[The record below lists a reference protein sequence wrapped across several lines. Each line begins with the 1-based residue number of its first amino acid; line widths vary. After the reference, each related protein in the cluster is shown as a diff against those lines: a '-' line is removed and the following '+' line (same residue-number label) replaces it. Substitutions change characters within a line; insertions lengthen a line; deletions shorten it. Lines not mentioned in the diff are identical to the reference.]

1 MHYLINSSRLTVVFA
16 VAFAVAIIGC
26 EGKTGPAGP
35 TGAAGVAGPAG
46 PAGPQGSTGPQGPA
60 GADGADGATGPAGPQ
75 GEKGDTGETGPAGP
89 AGPEGPQ
96 GPAGEGGVPG
106 GLSPED
112 LIAIASA
119 SHIGIKVAADADE
132 LADVEDYMSV
142 GIGGDAHGRLLRKGE
157 SFVVMAAVVAQ
168 DGNPVGSFPLSW
180 ELAPGEEAIT
190 LEEDEGVYT
199 VTGKGTTGSS
209 KVYISA
215 PSPLNLAGVI
225 DVTVTNKVSKL
236 TFWATG
242 ATPAAEVKGS
252 INLNVLGSNNTMA
265 LTAASDV
272 AIRGAFSWSSS
283 DESVASIEIVD
294 ADDPESNKDKADV
307 VIMAEGD
314 GVAVI
319 TVSAEG
325 KSAKLEVVV
334 DAPIV
339 NRNIVFTTSTNG
351 TVFTFDK
358 SEDMW
363 AGSTYVTAFD
373 VVLYDTI
380 ADEVVKGAA
389 SPVTITLSADTTAP
403 VFLDP
408 AVAYNNVTGA
418 SRVSVTA
425 PNDQSPAAATAAADD
440 GPAVAAGTYH
450 STISLSAPGA
460 RSKSVTIT
468 VIVQD

>member
-16 VAFAVAIIGC
+16 VAFAIAIIGC

-35 TGAAGVAGPAG
+35 SGPTGPAGAAG
-46 PAGPQGSTGPQGPA
+46 PAGPQGSTGPAGPA
-60 GADGADGATGPAGPQ
+60 GADGADGATGPAGPA
-75 GEKGDTGETGPAGP
+75 GADGADGATGPAGP

-180 ELAPGEEAIT
+180 ELAPGEEAIS

-215 PSPLNLAGVI
+215 PSPLNLAAVI
-225 DVTVTNKVSKL
+225 DVTVTNPVKKL

-242 ATPAAEVKGS
+242 ADPAAEVKGS
-252 INLNVLGSNNTMA
+252 INLNTLGGNNSMA
-265 LTAASDV
+265 ITAASDV

-294 ADDPESNKDKADV
+294 ADDPESNQDKADV
-307 VIMAEGD
+307 VIMGEGD

-334 DAPIV
+334 DAPVV
-339 NRNIVFTTSTNG
+339 NRSISFTTASNGNVFTW
-351 TVFTFDK
+351 DK
-358 SEDMW
+358 SENMW
-363 AGSTYVTAFD
+363 NVPADAAGVVTSIFDLTLYDVVAGEVIKATAQPLTLTATPHSTANVAMGFAAAYDAVTGITRVTATTPAATQGNGADAEDPGSYSSTY
-373 VVLYDTI
+373 
-380 ADEVVKGAA
+380 E
-389 SPVTITLSADTTAP
+389 
-403 VFLDP
+403 
-408 AVAYNNVTGA
+408 
-418 SRVSVTA
+418 
-425 PNDQSPAAATAAADD
+425 
-440 GPAVAAGTYH
+440 
-450 STISLSAPGA
+450 ISSPGA
-460 RSKSVTIT
+460 RSKTVTFT
-468 VIVQD
+468 IVVVD